1 MAATIKWF
9 FRKLFFCNRLWEDE
23 RDYFNYGI
31 TPFFNNLLVMVPD
44 IEERF
49 NMDIRALF
57 KLLRQNYGLSN
68 NECVLYYEIRCL
80 YFYGGKNACYASN
93 EYFEAE
99 LGISSGTVKRGINT
113 LKEKGLILTRTE
125 RVERCIYQRNIYP
138 LEDKLLIGQA
148 EEIKRQRDDA
158 ISAQN
163 TAQEDHIE
171 DHSVPL
177 QEDLFATHQGVQND
191 PPILDINN
199 LRSLNLK
206 EEVPADHFVNASVDP
221 LLDAKDK
228 WNSIAKRYNL
238 QSINVLTKTRI
249 QHLKARIKEAGGD
262 DAFWIAVEKAI
273 ASSPFLRGQNDRKW
287 RANFDFF
294 MRQSSFVKALEG
306 SYAKGSLMEPLKKPI
321 DGAGNKSD
329 EFVKLFF
336 NM

>member
-1 MAATIKWF
+1 
-9 FRKLFFCNRLWEDE
+9 
-23 RDYFNYGI
+23 
-31 TPFFNNLLVMVPD
+31 
-44 IEERF
+44 
-49 NMDIRALF
+49 MDIRVLF

-138 LEDKLLIGQA
+138 LEDKLLIEQA
-148 EEIKRQRDDA
+148 EEIKRQREAA
-158 ISAQN
+158 ISDQN
-163 TAQEDHIE
+163 LTQEDHIE
-171 DHSVPL
+171 DHYVPL
-177 QEDLFATHQGVQND
+177 QEDLFATHQEVQND
-191 PPILDINN
+191 PTILDINN

-206 EEVPADHFVNASVDP
+206 EDIPEDQFGAIAPVNASVDP
-221 LLDAKDK
+221 SLAEDAKEK
-228 WNSIAKRYNL
+228 WNAIAKRYNL
-238 QSINVLTKTRI
+238 QTVNVLTKTRI

-262 DAFWIAVEKAI
+262 DAFWVAVEKAI

-306 SYAKGSLMEPLKKPI
+306 SYAKGSLMESPKKPI
-321 DGAGNKSD
+321 DCAGNKSD

-336 NM
+336 TM